1 MARLNKITKK
11 WGNKSIFKD
20 FSLEIPD
27 GKITAVVGRSGVGK
41 TTLLSIVAG
50 LTDFEGEAFGFGD
63 VSYVFQEPRLI
74 PFLTVKEN
82 LLYAL
87 SGVMGEAEALSAI
100 DGYIKAVG
108 IDGLLNKR
116 ASLLS
121 GGEKQRVSLIRA
133 FSYPSKTILCD
144 EPFSSLDLGLKR
156 RIMDIYIDLLT
167 YSGKT
172 SVIVTHSV
180 DEAVFL
186 GDKIVFLGDG
196 RFEEFSNPTPRA
208 ERKYGYEADPTL
220 RARLLELLS

>member
-50 LTDFEGEAFGFGD
+50 LTDFEGESFGFGD

-156 RIMDIYIDLLT
+156 RIMDIYVDLLT

-196 RFEEFSNPTPRA
+196 RLEEFLNPTPRA